1 MYLSAKHNDI
11 SALTEGTCWPFLRII
26 DLSGNNISQVWFIFL
41 TVNKSSFVVSSS
53 FRINNLKNL
62 VFRICGHV

>member
-26 DLSGNNISQVWFIFL
+26 DLSGNNISQVQFIFL
-41 TVNKSSFVVSSS
+41 TVNKLGFVVSSS
-53 FRINNLKNL
+53 FRIIDVKNL
-62 VFRICGHV
+62 VFLVCRHV